1 MAKVAD
7 AAAGRIDVE
16 VNRLAAI
23 FALQVE
29 QLHHQFVG
37 VAVVD
42 LALQQNDPV
51 FQQQITQGHLPLALV
66 IAIGVDIFGW
76 EASPAHASYSVRRL
90 LAMNSMAAGDELEAC
105 SFGLC
110 ACEAILA

>member
-1 MAKVAD
+1 MATGQRQDLHRVVDGQRGGD

-16 VNRLAAI
+16 VDVLAAV

-42 LALQQNDPV
+42 LALQEDDAV
-51 FQQQITQGHLPLALV
+51 FQQQIAQRHLPLPLIVAV
-66 IAIGVDIFGW
+66 GGTRFGK
-76 EASPAHASYSVRRL
+76 L
-90 LAMNSMAAGDELEAC
+90 
-105 SFGLC
+105 
-110 ACEAILA
+110 